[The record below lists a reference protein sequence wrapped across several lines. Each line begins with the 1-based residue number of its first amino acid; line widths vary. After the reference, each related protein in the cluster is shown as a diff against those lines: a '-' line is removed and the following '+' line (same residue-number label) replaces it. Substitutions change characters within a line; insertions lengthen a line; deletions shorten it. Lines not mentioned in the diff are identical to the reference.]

1 MRLPAIDGA
10 LLPLVIRT
18 IRDPESAKD
27 FSKAQWS
34 LLVREARSRNVLG
47 RVLLEIAE
55 KMAPE
60 YWPSRVRQIFQGEAN
75 LASHRRLSLKWEV
88 EGLVSLLGQIKVA
101 PVFLKG
107 AAYAIQDFPF
117 AAYRNFGDIDLM
129 IPRERLADAE
139 RILTAGGW
147 LPTNKNPYDQYYY
160 RTWMHELPP
169 LKHIHRGTIL
179 DLHHAILPLT
189 ARYSPSPSHLFDK
202 AHELEHIPGARILA
216 PEDMFLHAATHL
228 FCEGEKENSLRNL
241 CDLHDL
247 FGELRSDDKYSDE
260 ALVQR
265 ATELDLI
272 PILALASRYL
282 HRVLQTPGAA
292 SLYASLHENSVSSKL
307 GVSFQDWMFDTAFI
321 GKNGGGES
329 DGFSAWVRYMRG
341 HYLRMPM
348 GLLARHLSRKLW
360 RELMRKESH

>member
-1 MRLPAIDGA
+1 MTLPTIDGS
-10 LLPLVIRT
+10 LLPLLLRT
-18 IRDPESAKD
+18 IRDPESAKS

-55 KMAPE
+55 KVAPE
-60 YWPSRVRQIFQGEAN
+60 YWPLRVRQIFQGEAN

-88 EGLVSLLGQIKVA
+88 EGLVSLLSQIKVA

-147 LPTNKNPYDQYYY
+147 LPTNTNPYDQYYY

-169 LKHIHRGTIL
+169 LKHMHRGTIL

-189 ARYSPSPSHLFDK
+189 ARYSPSPSRLFDK
-202 AHELEHIPGARILA
+202 AHEIKQVPGARVLA
-216 PEDMFLHAATHL
+216 PVDMFLHAATHL

-241 CDLHDL
+241 CDVHDL
-247 FGELRSDDKYSDE
+247 FCGLRSDAKYSDE
-260 ALVQR
+260 ALAQR

-272 PILALASRYL
+272 PVLALASRYL

-292 SLYASLHENSVSSKL
+292 SLYALLHENSMSAQL
-307 GVSFQDWMFDTAFI
+307 RISFQDWIFDTAFK
-321 GKNGGGES
+321 GRSGGGES
-329 DGFSAWVRYMRG
+329 GGLAAWVRYMRG
-341 HYLRMPM
+341 HYLRMPI
-348 GLLARHLSRKLW
+348 GLLMRHLSRKAW
-360 RELMRKESH
+360 REVMHEKTH